1 MVQTADS
8 RQCQQLTPLIQAR
21 LHQAARWRLLPQ
33 AVMRTVAVI
42 VRQIF
47 TAHSSEMLLIQRN
60 DVIHHLSPATADPT
74 FRCSDPRWSPQIR
87 PMVVTSKPANENAI
101 RTSHILTLAR

>member
-8 RQCQQLTPLIQAR
+8 GHRQDLTPLIQAR
-21 LHQAARWRLLPQ
+21 LHQAACWRLLPQ
-33 AVMRTVAVI
+33 TLMRTVAVT

-47 TAHSSEMLLIQRN
+47 TAQPSQMLLIQRN

-74 FRCSDPRWSPQIR
+74 LPDSATGS
-87 PMVVTSKPANENAI
+87 M
-101 RTSHILTLAR
+101 